1 MRIDAFARAFF
12 RSPAGIGA
20 VFLGLGSGG
29 AALFLG
35 GGPFLA
41 AAAAAGAVAAV
52 VGAALASGAA
62 QRAASA
68 ELERE
73 DAAKAASRL
82 DSARGLRSRLAAL
95 RIARPEVA
103 KARDLVVLEAGSFIE
118 ECGRAGSYDP
128 AGIAA
133 IEESLE
139 LVDAWLKEADASATE
154 RRFELPDADPIPDAA
169 GKIAAALRGKAA
181 AIAAGRSRVSGGMLP
196 SDRIAIEEELR

>member
-1 MRIDAFARAFF
+1 MRIGAFARAFS

-20 VFLGLGSGG
+20 VFTGLASGG

-35 GGPFLA
+35 GGPLLA
-41 AAAAAGAVAAV
+41 AAAAAGAFALVVA
-52 VGAALASGAA
+52 AALASGAA

-73 DAAKAASRL
+73 GAAKAAGRL
-82 DSARGLRSRLAAL
+82 ADARRLRDRLAAL

-103 KARDLVVLEAGSFIE
+103 KARDLVVLESGSFIE

-128 AGIAA
+128 VGAAA
-133 IEESLE
+133 IEESLG
-139 LVDAWLKEADASATE
+139 LIDAWLKEADASAIE
-154 RRFELPDADPIPDAA
+154 RRFDLPDADPIPDAA
-169 GKIAAALRGKAA
+169 GRVAAALREKAA
-181 AIAAGRSRVSGGMLP
+181 AIAAGRSRVSGGTLP